1 MSVLNEGNNLAGVLI
16 DIESE
21 VSRDYDP
28 SLWGTTESVVVI
40 GTAFQGPVGV
50 PTQIYNV
57 DMARYFF
64 GATYD
69 SATHRSASLV
79 SGIQACF
86 ERGCR
91 TIYGMR
97 VGGKDIYKDF
107 RLCEASEKYRLRIS
121 GQTPTNIT
129 KQCYLRINVASGFEQ
144 ITLYKPATKATIA
157 ERKQALVEDM
167 NSVLVSHINLN
178 ADIGL
183 TRNDKL
189 VDLVTHFNRN
199 EHNNVFV
206 MSIVDADGNDVTNA
220 PEAQDLR
227 IGSLFSGVY
236 FVGRDKNS
244 AAAPAYSVV
253 TARAIISESDP
264 KPYSSYKEKFYRVV
278 EFNSDV
284 SSEYPITARR
294 YDELKNLLQGASV
307 AAGSDY
313 KFLETPGVA
322 DRVWVPDAVDY
333 EEAGLTGFELYKR
346 LGSGFAVTAQ
356 AIERKGKDS
365 KGRER
370 RPRIIETPAD
380 DANHIVGINDGIY
393 ALLENTEC
401 QWRVLVAANADD
413 KADGKLPKAE
423 AFKIASPNQVKLFG
437 NPVSGNGALI
447 TATPKV
453 DETDLTAPKEY
464 EFHFVKVDEEET
476 EYDNIGD
483 IYTDH
488 VAKIIGRVDGGVAEL
503 KAMLKNDKYPNGTMF
518 LVFEPDNAAEGHL
531 YRILDG
537 KAGLLNISRLENEL
551 LSVNREL
558 YVGQIAG
565 DNLVFVPADVV
576 VNTDAPTTYLSKE
589 YVLVDN
595 GTSLFVAAVGES
607 KVNPGK
613 CKLRPLGTLETMLG
627 DNDNK
632 TLIYVENSYGQKNLV
647 NITTGAA
654 DFIPLEEFMELMQE
668 DTSLNKLFSFE
679 LTEEG
684 ADLRSEY
691 PEDIETSYVTTTG
704 GNPYFEQALPDG
716 TVAPGETYVLAEEK
730 SIGYD
735 YSKYIPFRTSDNFV
749 RQLAQHCAKTSLG
762 TSMTHGVIGYSPLRN
777 YSLKGIA
784 ERVNELLSAD
794 YSLYAKKWNGRE
806 MLGLDG
812 NPYEV
817 GGNVTVT
824 AFQYP
829 ITSSNDGVVTTVNGA
844 AGYAGMVSVLPVDQ
858 STTLQPT
865 GLPTVDFIF
874 SNNQLKQLIGKGYVT
889 TKMSS
894 TKGICIADG
903 VTMAPASEF
912 RNRLSIVRTM
922 NACGDSIRQAAEPY
936 IGKKN
941 NLQNRSALKT
951 AVDGALNS
959 LKDTLIW
966 DYKFEIDN
974 LSTYTSDAEINIT
987 YEIFPMNEIRSVT
1000 NSITISHQSTG
1011 GNNA

>member
-1 MSVLNEGNNLAGVLI
+1 MSVLNEGNNLPGTII

-21 VSRDYDP
+21 VSQDYDP

-79 SGIQACF
+79 ANIQACF
-86 ERGCR
+86 DRGCR
-91 TIYGMR
+91 TIYAMR

-107 RLCEASEKYRLRIS
+107 RLCEASEKYRLRIA
-121 GQTPTNIT
+121 GQTPTNTT
-129 KQCYLRINVASGFEQ
+129 KQSYLRINVASGFEQ
-144 ITLYKPATKATIA
+144 ITLYKPASKATIA
-157 ERKQALVEDM
+157 ERKQAYVDDM
-167 NSVLVSHINLN
+167 NSILVFQINLN

-189 VDLVTHFNRN
+189 VDLVRHFNSN

-206 MSIVDADGNDVTNA
+206 MSIIDADGNDVTNA
-220 PEAQDLR
+220 PEAQELR
-227 IGSLFSGVY
+227 IGSLFSGIY

-244 AAAPAYSVV
+244 DAAPAYSVV
-253 TARAIISESDP
+253 TARAIINENDP
-264 KPYSSYKEKFYRVV
+264 KPYSSYDEKFYRVV

-313 KFLETPGVA
+313 KFLETAGIV
-322 DRVWVPDAVDY
+322 DRVWLQDDVDY
-333 EEAGLTGFELYKR
+333 EEAELSKFELYKR
-346 LGSGFAVTAQ
+346 LGSGFAITAQ
-356 AIERKGKDS
+356 AIERKGRDS

-380 DANHIVGINDGIY
+380 DANHIVGITDGIY
-393 ALLENTEC
+393 SLLENTEA
-401 QWRVLVAANADD
+401 QWRVLAAANADD

-423 AFKIASPNQVKLFG
+423 AFKIATPNQVKLFG

-453 DETDLTAPKEY
+453 AEDDLTAPKEY

-476 EYDNIGD
+476 EYDNIED
-483 IYTDH
+483 VYTDH
-488 VAKIIGRVDGGVAEL
+488 VAKIVARVDTGVAGL
-503 KAMLKNDKYPNGTMF
+503 KAMLKADKYPNGTLF
-518 LVFEPDNAAEGHL
+518 LVFEPSNLTEGHL
-531 YRILDG
+531 YRVLDD
-537 KAGLLNISRLENEL
+537 KMALLNITRLENEL

-558 YVGQIAG
+558 YVGQIVNG
-565 DNLVFVPADVV
+565 DLVFVPADVTV
-576 VNTDAPTTYLSKE
+576 TAGAPTTYLTKE

-595 GTSLFVAAVGES
+595 GTSLFVANVDES
-607 KVNPGK
+607 TVNAGK
-613 CKLRPLGTLETMLG
+613 GKLRPLGTLESMLG

-632 TLIYVENSYGQKNLV
+632 TLVYVEDSYGQKNLI

-654 DFIPLEEFMELMQE
+654 DFIPLEEFMELLQE
-668 DTSLNKLFSFE
+668 DTTLNKLFGFE
-679 LTEEG
+679 LTEDG
-684 ADLRSEY
+684 ADLMSEY
-691 PEDIETSYVTTTG
+691 PEDIEANYVSSTG
-704 GNPYFEQALPDG
+704 GNLYFEQTLADG
-716 TVAPGETYVLAEEK
+716 TVAPGEFYGLAENK
-730 SIGYD
+730 AIGYD
-735 YSKYIPFRTSDNFV
+735 YSKYIPFRTNDNFV

-777 YSLKGIA
+777 YSLKAIA
-784 ERVNELLSAD
+784 DRVEELVKVN

-806 MLGLDG
+806 FLNIDG
-812 NPYEV
+812 NPYEI

-829 ITSSNDGVVTTVNGA
+829 VTSSKDGVTTTVNGA
-844 AGYAGMVSVLPVDQ
+844 AGYAGMISVLPVDQ

-865 GLPTVDFIF
+865 GLSVIDFF
-874 SNNQLKQLIGKGYVT
+874 YSNTQLKRLISAGYIAARMT
-889 TKMSS
+889 E

-903 VTMAPASEF
+903 VTMAPATEF
-912 RNRLSIVRTM
+912 RNRISIVRTM
-922 NACGDSIRQAAEPY
+922 NACGDSIRQAAEPF

-941 NLQNRSALKT
+941 SLQNRSALKT
-951 AVDGALNS
+951 AVDSALNS

-966 DYKFEIDN
+966 DYKFEIIN
-974 LSTYTSDAEINIT
+974 LSSYTSDAEIDIT

-1000 NSITISHQSTG
+1000 NNITISHQSTG
-1011 GNNA
+1011 GNNS